1 MSLEFLNARAL
12 WTLWALLLVLGF
24 VFWGSKRRKA
34 ILEEFG
40 KIDLLTQFS
49 RFPVKRRL
57 AAQILLTALWLT
69 LLVIVTARPLLSGIS
84 KQIRQGSLDVV
95 AILDVSKSMAAEDCG
110 VGVSRVEVAKDALLR
125 CLPELAGNR
134 LAIVTFAGKS
144 FPQAELTDDF
154 EALTFVLRHWVAVD
168 SAPSQGSNVEA
179 ALLEAVD
186 LFEKNDR
193 KKLILLFSDGGHVR
207 PKNLQG
213 ILTDFEARNVSVLS
227 LGLGSP
233 SGSKIP
239 VYEEGVFKEWFKLD
253 GEEAITRLNEEILRE
268 IAEGTGGKYIEMK
281 SGRELEGIFKNPSI
295 VGKEAL
301 SGGKEIF
308 QVPLALSIVL
318 LGVGMYLERRSA

>member
-1 MSLEFLNARAL
+1 MSLEFLSLKAL
-12 WTLWALLLVLGF
+12 WALWALLLVLGF
-24 VFWGSKRRKA
+24 VLWGSKRRRA

-40 KIDLLTQFS
+40 KVDLLTQFS
-49 RFPVKRRL
+49 RLPAKRRL
-57 AAQILLTALWLT
+57 VTRLVLTAFWFT
-69 LLVIVTARPLLSGIS
+69 LLVIVTARPFLSGIS
-84 KQIRQGSLDVV
+84 TQIRQGSLDVV
-95 AILDVSKSMAAEDCG
+95 AILDVSKSMAAEDCST
-110 VGVSRVEVAKDALLR
+110 GVSRVEVAKDGLLK

-134 LAIVTFAGKS
+134 LGMVTFAGKS

-154 EALTFVLRHWVAVD
+154 QALTFVVSHWVAVD

-193 KKLILLFSDGGHVR
+193 RKLILLFSDGGHVR
-207 PKNLQG
+207 PTNLEG
-213 ILTDFEARNVSVLS
+213 ILADLKARNMSVLS

-239 VYEEGVFKEWFKLD
+239 VYEQGVFKEWFKID

-268 IAEGTGGKYIEMK
+268 IAEGTGGQYIEMK
-281 SGRELEGIFKNPSI
+281 SGRELEGIFKNPSV
-295 VGKEAL
+295 VGKETL

-308 QVPLALSIVL
+308 QVPLALSIAL
-318 LGVGMYLERRSA
+318 LCAGMYVERRSA